1 MILFCLKYKLEKTVF
16 FSSKNCVEKQMGIKF
31 IYLCFDW
38 SELGEGLAV
47 QVLVLLGS
55 VGCLREGLQIQ
66 QFCETGL
73 FSGRS

>member
-1 MILFCLKYKLEKTVF
+1 
-16 FSSKNCVEKQMGIKF
+16 MGIKF

-55 VGCLREGLQIQ
+55 VGRLREGLQIQ
-66 QFCETGL
+66 QFCERGL